1 MRVCQFRHS
10 GTIGSS
16 TIGWI
21 GSNIQCTKGR
31 ADDQTGM
38 GSLERTSTAK
48 RERTSTAKSECGTAE
63 AEAVPFVRVFRG
75 TCEAHPL
82 RVHQLK

>member
-21 GSNIQCTKGR
+21 GSNIQCTKSR
-31 ADDQTGM
+31 AADQTGLPIEFE
-38 GSLERTSTAK
+38 GKDTDLSFYAANLEKRTSGAK
-48 RERTSTAKSECGTAE
+48 ALIC
-63 AEAVPFVRVFRG
+63 
-75 TCEAHPL
+75 
-82 RVHQLK
+82 

>member
-21 GSNIQCTKGR
+21 GSNIQCTKGD
-31 ADDQTGM
+31 ADDQTGLPIEFE
-38 GSLERTSTAK
+38 GKGTDLSFYSATNLEKRIGAK
-48 RERTSTAKSECGTAE
+48 EFA
-63 AEAVPFVRVFRG
+63 
-75 TCEAHPL
+75 
-82 RVHQLK
+82 

>member
-21 GSNIQCTKGR
+21 GSNIQCTKGD
-31 ADDQTGM
+31 ADDQTGLSIEFE
-38 GSLERTSTAK
+38 GEGTDLSFHSATNLEKRTGAK
-48 RERTSTAKSECGTAE
+48 EFA
-63 AEAVPFVRVFRG
+63 
-75 TCEAHPL
+75 
-82 RVHQLK
+82 